1 MYWRK
6 KKNKSGVISIQVID
20 KSSGKYKLIKT
31 IGRSD
36 NQAEIDRLS
45 AQAQEFINSYGGQQ
59 QLNFVLGDDQ
69 RYFDSIY
76 ENIQQV
82 QLLGPE
88 MVLGKLFDQIGFNVI
103 KEELFRHLVIARLI
117 YPVSKLKTIDYL
129 QKYKGITLHVNDI
142 YRYMDKLHARQIKQV
157 QQINFEHTIRL
168 LGGKLTVVFYDA
180 TTLYFEAP
188 DEDDFR
194 KTGYSKDGKHNLP
207 QIVLGLLVSEK
218 GYPLDYEVF
227 EGDKFEGHTMLPVIE
242 AFKKKYEMQQLI
254 VIADAGLMSNKNI
267 TALLERQYDFII
279 GARIKNES
287 RHVQQQILS
296 LHLESD
302 ESAEIRRGELLRIII
317 HYSETRAHKDAHN
330 RNKGMERLKK
340 LLASGKLTKKHINNK
355 GYNKYLKL
363 EGEVKIIIDEEK
375 FKDDSKWDG
384 LKGYLTNT
392 GLAKETVI
400 AFYRQLWQI
409 EKTFRI
415 TKTDLRV
422 RPIYHFKRQRVEAH
436 ICISFAACKL
446 YKELE
451 RQLEEKQSGLSAEK
465 ALDILKT
472 IFGLT
477 IKLPQSKETRVMLLD
492 KTEEQKNLLSHFS

>member
-6 KKNKSGVISIQVID
+6 KKNKSGVISIQVIE

-168 LGGKLTVVFYDA
+168 LGGKLTVVFYDV